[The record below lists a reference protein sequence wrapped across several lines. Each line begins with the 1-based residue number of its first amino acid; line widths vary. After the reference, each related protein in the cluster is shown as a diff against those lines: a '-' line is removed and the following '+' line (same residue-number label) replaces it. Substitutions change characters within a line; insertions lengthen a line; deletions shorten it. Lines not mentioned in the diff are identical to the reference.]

1 MHDDDYDVL
10 ASILE
15 DDNPVEPSQEMKE
28 LFEQVRNLAQ
38 LALLDDED
46 MATDVRQ

>member
-1 MHDDDYDVL
+1 MHDDDIL
-10 ASILE
+10 ASIFAE
-15 DDNPVEPSQEMKE
+15 DDPVEPSQEMKA

-38 LALLDDED
+38 LALLDDDE